1 MKNSTV
7 GIRSNEESGLASE
20 AVAHREG
27 LATAGIR
34 SAFNRLYQDSSVFF
48 HRYCAIN
55 VLDKSLEQNFA
66 WELDAGPCF
75 KSPNGQR
82 LSRLICLCFPQSV
95 HVNAGTVRDIR
106 PRSVLPHMLSIS
118 FHSLRYS
125 WTLFIV
131 VNGLVQESRV
141 MNSQGNRRSPSQN
154 ISRLLRNPKDYYSVL
169 RNHQPTFRIFG
180 WHFFRRV
187 AGDFEPPRPQNWK
200 VIAFIVCTTA
210 YISIAGSANTTHI
223 MQPVTSTSR
232 PHSCLPKTR
241 PSVPCLNP
249 RPLNCRSTK
258 LRATSPILVP
268 SSSFPDIKTK
278 ITSLSFLPSE
288 L

>member
-1 MKNSTV
+1 MN
-7 GIRSNEESGLASE
+7 ILMRNEKQHCRHQKQRRVWLASE

-34 SAFNRLYQDSSVFF
+34 SAFNRLYQESSVFL
-48 HRYCAIN
+48 HRYCTIN

-106 PRSVLPHMLSIS
+106 PRSVLPHMFSIS

-125 WTLFIV
+125 WTLFRV

-210 YISIAGSANTTHI
+210 CVSIAGSANTTTPRTSWSQLLPLPVLTVASQRPVLLCRVSILGHSI
-223 MQPVTSTSR
+223 VAQQSYVQP
-232 PHSCLPKTR
+232 LP
-241 PSVPCLNP
+241 
-249 RPLNCRSTK
+249 
-258 LRATSPILVP
+258 
-268 SSSFPDIKTK
+268 F
-278 ITSLSFLPSE
+278 
-288 L
+288 